1 MNTVDEQFIKRLK
14 SLLWRSGMMGLAV
27 CIAFLTE
34 NIGVLE
40 LSPFATTMLGL
51 VLGEVSKY
59 INASSKT
66 I

>member
-1 MNTVDEQFIKRLK
+1 
-14 SLLWRSGMMGLAV
+14 MMGLAV
-27 CIAFLTE
+27 MVAFLTE
-34 NIGVLE
+34 NIGFLE

-59 INASSKT
+59 INTNSQT

>member
-1 MNTVDEQFIKRLK
+1 MDEQFVKRLK

-27 CIAFLTE
+27 MVAFLTE
-34 NIGVLE
+34 NIGFLE

-59 INASSKT
+59 INTNSQT